1 MADPFSQAKHRLL
14 DRAMRDGRLTPASRL
29 VFYEIIQHVNRVSG
43 DAWPSEARLA
53 NRLQIDV
60 KTVKRALPPLKLC
73 GYIEVKKTGRHNTYR
88 RMFDGPPNGDKLSP
102 IDQMAPGDKLSRDRR
117 QIVPSTGDKN
127 GPVTSPSSDRRSQRS
142 KRLKLRQ
149 LIKAPAT
156 TWRGLFIWAAV
167 APSTDIMSYCQARSN
182 SSGFR
187 LSACPH

>member
-73 GYIEVKKTGRHNTYR
+73 GYIEVKKNGRQCI
-88 RMFDGPPNGDKLSP
+88 P
-102 IDQMAPGDKLSRDRR
+102 I
-117 QIVPSTGDKN
+117 IFN
-127 GPVTSPSSDRRSQRS
+127 
-142 KRLKLRQ
+142 
-149 LIKAPAT
+149 
-156 TWRGLFIWAAV
+156 
-167 APSTDIMSYCQARSN
+167 
-182 SSGFR
+182 
-187 LSACPH
+187 